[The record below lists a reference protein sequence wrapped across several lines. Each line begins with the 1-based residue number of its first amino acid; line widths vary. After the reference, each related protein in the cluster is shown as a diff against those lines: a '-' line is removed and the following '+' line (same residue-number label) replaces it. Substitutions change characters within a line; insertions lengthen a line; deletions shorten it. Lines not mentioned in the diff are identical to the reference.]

1 MRRRWWVPAAAVALT
16 LAAETLAAQGG
27 TPLAVG
33 AAAPE
38 FVLDGGTMAGS
49 LGKPFRL
56 SDYRDQTVVIAF
68 FYKARTSG

>member
-1 MRRRWWVPAAAVALT
+1 MRKSRLVPLA
-16 LAAETLAAQGG
+16 LAALARGTAPLAAQDSV
-27 TPLAVG
+27 PLAVG
-33 AAAPE
+33 AMAPE

-56 SDYRDQTVVIAF
+56 SEYRDQTVVIAF

>member
-1 MRRRWWVPAAAVALT
+1 MHKRWLVPAAAAALL
-16 LAAETLAAQGG
+16 LAAGPLAAQGG

-33 AAAPE
+33 ATAPE

-56 SDYRDQTVVIAF
+56 NDYRDQTVVIAF